1 MTEKFLGV
9 PYPITKHARGYFR
22 TQSGVNQIKSDLLVL
37 ILTNQ
42 GERVMLPEFG
52 ANLRRFL
59 FEPNDEILRL
69 EVRNAIIQAIELW
82 EPRVVIEQVEVTSN
96 PDMADL
102 DSDQDPDDREHVL
115 LIKIRFFD
123 PENIQEV
130 DELRLEV
137 PLLGN

>member
-1 MTEKFLGV
+1 
-9 PYPITKHARGYFR
+9 
-22 TQSGVNQIKSDLLVL
+22 
-37 ILTNQ
+37 
-42 GERVMLPEFG
+42 MLPEFG